1 MEMMIYKKEE
11 SRLVTSKKQ
20 VAKST
25 ICDLCHHELYS
36 KAILYQSAVNHRIVC
51 EKCYRMFSRDDIE
64 LMVNLFNAYGG
75 YFGKFHKL
83 KASVYK
89 RLKELN
95 GFGVKQ
101 NNLSNADSLNLQ
113 LLHAAL
119 QFGFTPKEYFQG
131 FITKD

>member
-1 MEMMIYKKEE
+1 MEMTMLKKGE

-20 VAKST
+20 MAKT
-25 ICDLCHHELYS
+25 IVCDICKQELS
-36 KAILYQSAVNHRIVC
+36 KAILYQSAVNDKIVC
-51 EKCYRMFSRDDIE
+51 ESCYRIFSKEDIE
-64 LMVNLFNAYGG
+64 LMINLFNAYGG
-75 YFGKFHKL
+75 YFGKFRKL

-95 GFGVKQ
+95 GFGVRQ
-101 NNLSNADSLNLQ
+101 ENFSNANGLNLQ

-131 FITKD
+131 FVNTK